1 MHPQCMLVKHFYS
14 FPDILLSSML
24 CSMYKILY
32 FGFPEI
38 QVFWYS
44 YILKINLSSS
54 GNFLVMIF
62 FSPLEIKQIEK

>member
-1 MHPQCMLVKHFYS
+1 
-14 FPDILLSSML
+14 
-24 CSMYKILY
+24 MYKILY
-32 FGFPEI
+32 FRFPEI